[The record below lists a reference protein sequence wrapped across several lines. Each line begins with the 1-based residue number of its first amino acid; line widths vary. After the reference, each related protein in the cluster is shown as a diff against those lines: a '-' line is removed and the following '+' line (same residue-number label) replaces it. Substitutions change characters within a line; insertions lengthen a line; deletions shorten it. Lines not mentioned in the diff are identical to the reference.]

1 MTDVS
6 IWILMN
12 AETEPCR
19 KIQVKDGIRDILR
32 LPSEQRIISYSW
44 DGSFRV
50 WDLERGIQVGEE
62 WKDRDRKV
70 SGMAI
75 SPDGKKVATGG
86 SWDGAVKLWNIDT
99 GKVTKTLMTW
109 HTAEVK
115 SVCWSPDGGRVVSG
129 SFDRTF
135 RVWDV
140 ESGETIIGPI
150 NTGQHV
156 HAVCYSPDARM
167 IATGG
172 NYGLKIWDA
181 RSGELLKTIRDR
193 CCACLAWTSDGKTI
207 FAGRFKIDTATWRVA
222 LNTGHRNLPY
232 TISLSP
238 NERILASTSY
248 LYKTAQLW
256 NSETDQLIG
265 TPLHHANNVRSAIFS
280 ADGKLLVTSCN
291 DGCLYTW
298 DVLAIIKEAGFF
310 DDVRDANSPP
320 LHRRILNHM
329 KQLSTT
335 LNLDPDLSAG
345 LGTYVVCYADEIDR
359 TLSCKKSLTQRDR
372 RLEIMTLKSSPLL
385 ARLNHILHNLT

>member
-1 MTDVS
+1 M
-6 IWILMN
+6 
-12 AETEPCR
+12 
-19 KIQVKDGIRDILR
+19 
-32 LPSEQRIISYSW
+32 
-44 DGSFRV
+44 
-50 WDLERGIQVGEE
+50 
-62 WKDRDRKV
+62 
-70 SGMAI
+70 
-75 SPDGKKVATGG
+75 
-86 SWDGAVKLWNIDT
+86 
-99 GKVTKTLMTW
+99 
-109 HTAEVK
+109 
-115 SVCWSPDGGRVVSG
+115 VSG

-140 ESGETIIGPI
+140 ESGET
-150 NTGQHV
+150 
-156 HAVCYSPDARM
+156 DARM

-256 NSETDQLIG
+256 NSETDQPIG

-320 LHRRILNHM
+320 LHRRIL
-329 KQLSTT
+329 STFSSSLYHSRPHEAT
-335 LNLDPDLSAG
+335 KHNTQSRPRPFSWSRNLCGML
-345 LGTYVVCYADEIDR
+345 R
-359 TLSCKKSLTQRDR
+359 RRDR
-372 RLEIMTLKSSPLL
+372 SDIELQEVPYTARPPPRNHDAEEQPATRSSQPHTTQSNVATQSTAPTTGTISRPRVTISGWRAHLVGWL
-385 ARLNHILHNLT
+385 CCVPIQNTNDQP